1 MKTVTRLCWCLIMNS
16 LAGRERGIMNTN
28 RDLNYRLY
36 VQKMDG
42 FERTPFRAEMEKYI
56 AIQSGDIEQVRHN
69 FSIIRK
75 DFFAGKGK
83 LSDDPIRNV
92 RYHFII
98 SVAMVVRICVEG
110 GLPHSVAYTLSD
122 IYIQRADQCNNI
134 EKLIDM
140 FEEMQLDFASRMRQ
154 QKKEKAFSIH
164 IRKCVDYI
172 YDHLHEDL
180 SLKVLAELTD
190 LNASYLSKLFAKE
203 TGNSVKE
210 FVLNAKVDTAK
221 NMLKY
226 SDFSSLEI
234 SLALGF
240 SSQSAFI
247 STFKRLT
254 GETPKKYRDY
264 NYKKRVE

>member
-1 MKTVTRLCWCLIMNS
+1 M
-16 LAGRERGIMNTN
+16 GTN

-36 VQKMDG
+36 VHKMDG
-42 FERTPFRAEMEKYI
+42 FERTSFQSEIEKYI
-56 AIQSGDIEQVRHN
+56 TIQSGDVEQVRRN
-69 FSIIRK
+69 FAIIRK

-83 LSDDPIRNV
+83 LSDDPVRNV
-92 RYHFII
+92 RYHFIT

-110 GLPHSVAYTLSD
+110 GLSHDVAYTLSD
-122 IYIQRADQCNNI
+122 IYIQRADKCNDI
-134 EKLIDM
+134 DKLIDM
-140 FEEMQLDFASRMRQ
+140 FEEMQVDFAGRMRQ
-154 QKKEKAFSIH
+154 QKKEKVLSIH
-164 IRKCVDYI
+164 VRKCVDYI

-180 SLKVLAELTD
+180 SLKALSELTD

-203 TGNSVKE
+203 TGVSVKE
-210 FVLNAKVDTAK
+210 FVLRAKVDTAK

-264 NYKKRVE
+264 HYKEGMVGME